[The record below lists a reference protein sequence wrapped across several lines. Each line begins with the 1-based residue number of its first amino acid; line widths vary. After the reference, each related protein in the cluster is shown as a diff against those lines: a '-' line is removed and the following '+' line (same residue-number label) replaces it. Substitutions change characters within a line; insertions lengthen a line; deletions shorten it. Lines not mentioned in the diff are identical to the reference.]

1 GTFHAVCARILR
13 ENGDKIGLDRD
24 FVVYDDGDQLTLIR
38 ESLIQ
43 LNLDE
48 KNFAPRAVLSHISR
62 AKEKLI
68 PPEEFS
74 LHFVGFFENVVNKV
88 YGLYRDKLKA
98 NNALDFDDLLM
109 LTVRLFQ
116 QRDDVLEKYRD
127 RFRYILVDEYQDV
140 NYAQYVLLKLLAEK
154 H

>member
-74 LHFVGFFENVVNKV
+74 LHFRGFFEDVCGKV
-88 YGLYRDKLKA
+88 YPLYRDKLRQNK
-98 NNALDFDDLLM
+98 ALDFDDLLM
-109 LTVRLFQ
+109 MAVRLFQ
-116 QRDDVLEKYRD
+116 QRPEVLEGYQR
-127 RFRYILVDEYQDV
+127 RFRYIL
-140 NYAQYVLLKLLAEK
+140 
-154 H
+154 